1 MHRPLTTLLQHTP
14 LQSSPKIHT
23 GASALDFGLSTLH
36 HIFSCAFQVKARLV
50 MLLIGFLRVWRN
62 QLHILLRIC
71 VAVGSCFVLV
81 QFVIGNPLWSL
92 DKTVQAVVV
101 LDVRKRV
108 SFVTSNA
115 ATCHTP
121 LQKKSFHAEIYLF

>member
-1 MHRPLTTLLQHTP
+1 
-14 LQSSPKIHT
+14 
-23 GASALDFGLSTLH
+23 
-36 HIFSCAFQVKARLV
+36 
-50 MLLIGFLRVWRN
+50 MLLIGFLRVWQN

-81 QFVIGNPLWSL
+81 QFVISNPLWSL

-101 LDVRKRV
+101 LDVRKWV

-121 LQKKSFHAEIYLF
+121 LQEKSFHAQIYLF